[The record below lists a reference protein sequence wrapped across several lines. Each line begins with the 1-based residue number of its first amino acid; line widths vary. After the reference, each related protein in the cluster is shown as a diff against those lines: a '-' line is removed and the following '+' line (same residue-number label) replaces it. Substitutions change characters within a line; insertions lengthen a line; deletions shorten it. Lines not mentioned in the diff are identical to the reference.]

1 MDKKRFFQTLRL
13 FLTSS
18 SFKRAA
24 YLKKKQI
31 FRNIGENCSYMDRRI
46 PLYSNLISIGN
57 NVHLA
62 SNVRFLTHDV
72 SFVMMNKK
80 YGGGYN
86 EMVGCIEIGNNVF
99 VGSDV
104 IILPNCKIGDNVIV
118 GAGSLI
124 TKDVPD
130 NSVVAGIPAR
140 VIETFE
146 TFANK
151 RKGELYPNNMKPVI
165 GKK

>member
-1 MDKKRFFQTLRL
+1 
-13 FLTSS
+13 
-18 SFKRAA
+18 
-24 YLKKKQI
+24 
-31 FRNIGENCSYMDRRI
+31 
-46 PLYSNLISIGN
+46 
-57 NVHLA
+57 
-62 SNVRFLTHDV
+62 
-72 SFVMMNKK
+72 
-80 YGGGYN
+80 
-86 EMVGCIEIGNNVF
+86 MVGCIEIGNNVF

-165 GKK
+165 GKKVEKQLEEYLWDDFHRKHSKDKS

>member
-1 MDKKRFFQTLRL
+1 MDKKRLFQTLRL

-80 YGGGYN
+80 YGG
-86 EMVGCIEIGNNVF
+86 
-99 VGSDV
+99 D
-104 IILPNCKIGDNVIV
+104 
-118 GAGSLI
+118 I
-124 TKDVPD
+124 TKWL
-130 NSVVAGIPAR
+130 VVSKL
-140 VIETFE
+140 VTMC
-146 TFANK
+146 
-151 RKGELYPNNMKPVI
+151 L
-165 GKK
+165 